1 MNAELRPDLCILG
14 GGAGGVALALGAA
27 ASGLSVVLVEQAAL
41 GGSRLTQAVPRNAL
55 IAASRA
61 AGLAQGMVDFRAAA
75 PGAPL
80 DFARARKH
88 IAFAVAAMA
97 PNYAQARLEAMNVKV
112 MRAAARFTG
121 RDSCAAGG
129 HKIAARRF
137 VVATGAVEKTL
148 PIPGLDLVRPLDAAS
163 LCALDRPPQNL
174 IVLGAD
180 PDGLALAQALRR
192 FGCGVTVLAPS
203 KVFPHDDE
211 ELTAPVRAG
220 FERDGMVIHEGV
232 RISRIEP
239 GGEGVRI
246 FTAGGGHEKPLTGS
260 HILIAAGR
268 APVVEGLGLAEAGV
282 RYNETGIET
291 GTGLAT
297 SNRRIHAIGA
307 VVRGA
312 QQDGL
317 AEQHAGVVLRI
328 FCGLPGG
335 RGPSETA
342 PRVIWTCPPFAVAGL
357 SETQARA
364 RYRHIHVLRWPFSE
378 IERAHIEHQPGG
390 HIKLIADRRGKLLGA
405 GIVGAGAGDV
415 INLCGL
421 AISKSMTASDFASIM
436 VFFPAFADAV
446 RRAAM
451 TFPANR
457 LGYSLTQQ
465 VRRFLRWFA

>member
-1 MNAELRPDLCILG
+1 MNAELKPDLCILG

-27 ASGLSVVLVEQAAL
+27 ASGFSVVLVEKAAL

-55 IAASRA
+55 IAASCA
-61 AGLAQGMVDFRAAA
+61 AGRAQGLGDFGAAA
-75 PGAPL
+75 PGLPA

-97 PNYAQARLEAMNVKV
+97 PNYAQVRLEAMNVKV
-112 MRAAARFTG
+112 IRAAARFTG

-148 PIPGLDLVRPLDAAS
+148 SIPGLDLVRPLAAAA
-163 LCALDRPPQNL
+163 LCTLDQPPQNL

-203 KVFPHDDE
+203 KVFPQDDE
-211 ELTAPVRAG
+211 ELTTPVRAG

-232 RISRIEP
+232 RILRIEP
-239 GGEGVRI
+239 GGEGVRV
-246 FTAGGGHEKPLTGS
+246 FTAAAGHEKPLTGS
-260 HILIAAGR
+260 HMLIAAGR

-282 RYNETGIET
+282 RYSETGIET

-297 SNRRIHAIGA
+297 SNGRIHAIGA
-307 VVRGA
+307 VVRDA

-317 AEQHAGVVLRI
+317 AELHAGVVLRI
-328 FCGLPGG
+328 LSGLPGG
-335 RGPSETA
+335 PDGAP
-342 PRVIWTCPPFAVAGL
+342 PRVIWTSPPFAVAGL

-378 IERAHIEHQPGG
+378 IERAPIERQPSG
-390 HIKLIADRRGKLLGA
+390 HIKLIASRRGKLLGA
-405 GIVGAGAGDV
+405 GIVGPGAGEV

-421 AISKSMTASDFASIM
+421 ALSKSMTASDFASIM
-436 VFFPAFADAV
+436 VSYPALADAV

-457 LGYSLTQQ
+457 RDYSLTQQ